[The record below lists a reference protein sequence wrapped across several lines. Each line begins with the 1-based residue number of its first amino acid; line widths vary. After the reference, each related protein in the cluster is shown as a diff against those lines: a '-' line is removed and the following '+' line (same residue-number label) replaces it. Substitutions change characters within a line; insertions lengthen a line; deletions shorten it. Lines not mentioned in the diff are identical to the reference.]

1 MLFRSL
7 GRLKGEGFD
16 VSIDGS
22 EVTRRI
28 HDRLTSIQYGRAE
41 DPHGWMYRL
50 A

>member
-1 MLFRSL
+1 MGDYADS
-7 GRLKGEGFD
+7 GMEN

-22 EVTRRI
+22 EITRHI